1 MIVCSA
7 HGIEVKVSFFL
18 SDVNVLSMSIKFQA
32 CAFEHV
38 PSCGITN
45 ALNGTEDE
53 VAWEEEGE
61 EAEDPE
67 DAIDDNFETKKR
79 MRG

>member
-7 HGIEVKVSFFL
+7 RGIEVKVCFFL
-18 SDVNVLSMSIKFQA
+18 SDVNVLSISIKFQA

-38 PSCGITN
+38 PSSGITN
-45 ALNGTEDE
+45 ALDGTEDK

>member
-1 MIVCSA
+1 
-7 HGIEVKVSFFL
+7 
-18 SDVNVLSMSIKFQA
+18 MSIKFQA

-45 ALNGTEDE
+45 ALDGTEDE

-79 MRG
+79 MQG